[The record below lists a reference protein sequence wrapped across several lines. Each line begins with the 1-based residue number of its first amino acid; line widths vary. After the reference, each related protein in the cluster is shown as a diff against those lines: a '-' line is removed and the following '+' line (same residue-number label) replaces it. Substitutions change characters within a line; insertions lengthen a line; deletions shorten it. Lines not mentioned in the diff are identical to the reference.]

1 MPPPLWN
8 GSREQGYGRSSIRWR
23 PPERKQY
30 LAEYTARVAA
40 SYLPQADGKVLLRFP
55 RILHRGGEMS
65 GCAQPTFSASHILIR
80 D

>member
-1 MPPPLWN
+1 MLRMEARHQVPRAALLVPISLQSPGLATPL
-8 GSREQGYGRSSIRWR
+8 E

-55 RILHRGGEMS
+55 RIFIV
-65 GCAQPTFSASHILIR
+65 AVK
-80 D
+80 